1 MALVVLFEHCEHP
14 RAMSAPEETDR
25 SEMVIDQ
32 GARVVALDGSAEH
45 LAVRGERGNIDIYHL
60 SWEHLLEE
68 LH

>member
-1 MALVVLFEHCEHP
+1 
-14 RAMSAPEETDR
+14 MSAPEETDR